1 MGIGSSSGLSVAAG
15 SAAYLAR
22 AYGVKSAGVVAR
34 VAPEQ
39 PVAPLAEVK
48 QQVAAGSG
56 KLGELVGAVVPG
68 GVDFSGQR
76 PVVGAGA
83 PMAFYSRPSER
94 NEVATVLS
102 LGKRL
107 DVVG

>member
-1 MGIGSSSGLSVAAG
+1 
-15 SAAYLAR
+15 
-22 AYGVKSAGVVAR
+22 
-34 VAPEQ
+34 
-39 PVAPLAEVK
+39 LAEVK

-68 GVDFSGQR
+68 GVDFSGQQ

>member
-1 MGIGSSSGLSVAAG
+1 
-15 SAAYLAR
+15 
-22 AYGVKSAGVVAR
+22 
-34 VAPEQ
+34 
-39 PVAPLAEVK
+39 
-48 QQVAAGSG
+48 
-56 KLGELVGAVVPG
+56 
-68 GVDFSGQR
+68 VDFSGQQ